1 MLIDWFTVAAQA
13 VNFLIL
19 VWLLKRFLYRPV
31 LEAVAAREQRIADEK
46 AAADADK
53 RDALQLREQLA
64 REQAQFEAQR
74 GQLLDQATAAAVA
87 ERDRLLDA
95 ARIDSDAMRK
105 KRQEALE
112 LEYRNLSDEISRR
125 IRNQAYSI
133 ARRTLADLADA
144 DLDERIT
151 RVFIEKLKTLATA
164 EFAGTEVSVRSASK
178 LTENMRAA
186 LMEAIQG
193 AADRDIGVRFEPAP
207 DLVAGMEL
215 IMPGRKIAWSASDYL
230 GSLEKDVNELIK
242 AGRHG

>member
-53 RDALQLREQLA
+53 RDALQLRDQLA
-64 REQAQFEAQR
+64 REQAQFEEQR

-87 ERDRLLDA
+87 ERNRLLDA

-133 ARRTLADLADA
+133 AHRTLADLADA
-144 DLDERIT
+144 DLDERIA
-151 RVFIEKLKTLATA
+151 RVFIEKLKTLAAA
-164 EFAGTEVSVRSASK
+164 EFAGTEVAVRSASE
-178 LTENMRAA
+178 LTEDMRAA
-186 LMEAIQG
+186 LTGAIQR
-193 AADRDIGVRFEPAP
+193 AAGRNIGVRFEPAP
-207 DLVAGMEL
+207 DLVAGLEL
-215 IMPGRKIAWSASDYL
+215 SMPGRKIAWSASDYL

>member
-46 AAADADK
+46 AATDADK
-53 RDALQLREQLA
+53 RDALQLRDQLA

-87 ERDRLLDA
+87 ERNRLLDA

-144 DLDERIT
+144 DLDERIA
-151 RVFIEKLKTLATA
+151 RVFIEKLKTLAPA
-164 EFAGTEVSVRSASK
+164 EFAGTEVAVRSASE
-178 LTENMRAA
+178 LTENMRTA
-186 LMEAIQG
+186 LTEAIQG
-193 AADRDIGVRFEPAP
+193 AAGRDIGVRFEPAP
-207 DLVAGMEL
+207 DLVAGLEL

-242 AGRHG
+242 TGRHG